1 MAKKKTKKNRT
12 IVRRL
17 VFTRENYW
25 IFFAGIF
32 LILLGYILMAV
43 GDTYSTLSITIAP
56 IILFV
61 AYLIVIPVA
70 IIYSKKS
77 PEDKRE

>member
-1 MAKKKTKKNRT
+1 MAKKKTKKDRA

-32 LILLGYILMAV
+32 LILLGYILMAA

-56 IILFV
+56 IILFI

-70 IIYSKKS
+70 ILYSKKS
-77 PEDKRE
+77 PEDKHE